1 MRQHL
6 CIFRIGAPCSL
17 FPEFRLRGAEV
28 SQFLSV
34 LLLAMALMLTVCFG
48 VAAWRLS
55 DEKGADITG
64 QIPHQSYGWRPTPA
78 R

>member
-1 MRQHL
+1 ML
-6 CIFRIGAPCSL
+6 ALASVPIAG
-17 FPEFRLRGAEV
+17 GDV

-34 LLLAMALMLTVCFG
+34 LLLATALMLTVCFG

-55 DEKGADITG
+55 DERGLDITG
-64 QIPHQSYGWRPTPA
+64 QIPHPSYGWKPTPA

>member
-1 MRQHL
+1 ML
-6 CIFRIGAPCSL
+6 ALTMVPIVGSAD
-17 FPEFRLRGAEV
+17 V

-34 LLLAMALMLTVCFG
+34 LLLGTALMLTVCFG

-64 QIPHQSYGWRPTPA
+64 QIPHQSYGWKAMPT

>member
-1 MRQHL
+1 M
-6 CIFRIGAPCSL
+6 
-17 FPEFRLRGAEV
+17 

-34 LLLAMALMLTVCFG
+34 LLLATALMLTVCFG

-55 DEKGADITG
+55 DERGLDITG
-64 QIPHQSYGWRPTPA
+64 QIPHPSYGWKPMPA